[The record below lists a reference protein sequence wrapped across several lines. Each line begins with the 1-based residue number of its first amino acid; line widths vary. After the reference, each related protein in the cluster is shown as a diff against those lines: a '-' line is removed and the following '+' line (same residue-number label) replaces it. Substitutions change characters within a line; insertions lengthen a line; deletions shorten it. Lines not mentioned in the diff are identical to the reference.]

1 MTTMTNSA
9 LVWKRMADES
19 QQSAK
24 IFARVSVGL
33 TVILLGVGAYAVST
47 QSRYADLCTTI
58 TANSDHAAAAP
69 ARELG
74 LSIASIYCN

>member
-9 LVWKRMADES
+9 QVWKRMADES

-24 IFARVSVGL
+24 LFARVSVGL

-47 QSRYADLCTTI
+47 QARYANLCTTI
-58 TANSDHAAAAP
+58 TSSSDHAVANP
-69 ARELG
+69 AEELV
-74 LSIASIYCN
+74 LSIASIYCK

>member
-1 MTTMTNSA
+1 MTTTMNSA
-9 LVWKRMADES
+9 QVWKRMADES

-24 IFARVSVGL
+24 LFARVSVGL

-47 QSRYADLCTTI
+47 QARYTNLCTTI
-58 TANSDHAAAAP
+58 TANSDQAAAAP